1 MKGLLQKAIGLVKG
15 LIDLDH
21 DGKIEAVELFKI
33 VLTVAPVLSLS
44 ALDLLK
50 GHIGTIASGGRI
62 VDPDGGTW
70 TTAQVSAAFDEL
82 IAAADKLID
91 TADADSA
98 LVRAILSARAGG
110 SQG

>member
-1 MKGLLQKAIGLVKG
+1 MKGLLQKVVGLVKG

-21 DGKIEAVELFKI
+21 DGHIEVVEVFKI
-33 VLTVAPVLSLS
+33 VLAAAPVLSS
-44 ALDLLK
+44 PALDLLK

-70 TTAQVSAAFDEL
+70 TAAQTAAAFDEL

-91 TADADSA
+91 TADADSV
-98 LVRAILSARAGG
+98 LVRAILAARAAG